1 MKRFKKK
8 DTEDILALSILL
20 CIGAIFIYI
29 LPYLLIGAL
38 VLYLIYKIC
47 GDDDD
52 RDDSN
57 SHMDN

>member
-1 MKRFKKK
+1 MKKFKKK
-8 DTEDILALSILL
+8 DTEDILALFMLL

-29 LPYLLIGAL
+29 LPYLLIGAF
-38 VLYLIYKIC
+38 VLFFIYKVC

-57 SHMDN
+57 NHMDN